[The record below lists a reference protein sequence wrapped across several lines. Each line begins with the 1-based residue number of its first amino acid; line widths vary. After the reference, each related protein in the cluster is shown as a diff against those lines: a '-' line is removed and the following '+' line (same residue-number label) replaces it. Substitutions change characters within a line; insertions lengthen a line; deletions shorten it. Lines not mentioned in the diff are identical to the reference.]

1 MEDAL
6 PSCFAI
12 AKGEASPQPSIPSC
26 CTRTQ
31 TFLVWDVVPR
41 LMVKGNRLFTV
52 KVSTP
57 MRITFMGFDTTA
69 LQKLIP
75 SYLALDQPTLD
86 EAVDVSRKKHNSISP
101 AKPGASAAWRK

>member
-1 MEDAL
+1 
-6 PSCFAI
+6 
-12 AKGEASPQPSIPSC
+12 
-26 CTRTQ
+26 
-31 TFLVWDVVPR
+31 
-41 LMVKGNRLFTV
+41 
-52 KVSTP
+52 
-57 MRITFMGFDTTA
+57 MGFDTTA